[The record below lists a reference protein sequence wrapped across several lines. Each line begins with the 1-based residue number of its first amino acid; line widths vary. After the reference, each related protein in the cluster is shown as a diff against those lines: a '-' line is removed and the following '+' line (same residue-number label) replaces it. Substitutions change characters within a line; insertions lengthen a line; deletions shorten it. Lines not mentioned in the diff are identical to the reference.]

1 MTRSRKKMICT
12 IALSV
17 VTLMTVTSCSEE
29 PSKGSAQQ
37 SGQALTETTFKQ
49 QQTAVPY
56 PAAQLRS
63 SLERSNLAARLI
75 TLNKPSKIGYVYL
88 INFGKIIGY
97 YSIKGKVSNTD
108 SQLTTSTTIEKH
120 SDVGGGNL
128 SYPAPGDD
136 GTYGP
141 NESGNF
147 FFTTEG
153 VLVES
158 DLQYLYA
165 DAPLPID
172 VPRLNAAGP
181 SK

>member
-1 MTRSRKKMICT
+1 MKHLKKTGVAAAGIALT
-12 IALSV
+12 IA
-17 VTLMTVTSCSEE
+17 VTAGSCSDE
-29 PSKGSAQQ
+29 PKQSAQK
-37 SGQALTETTFKQ
+37 SGQALTETAFAQ

-56 PAAQLRS
+56 PASQMRS
-63 SLERSNLAARLI
+63 SLERSNLKARLL
-75 TLNKPSKIGYVYL
+75 TLNSASKIGYVYL

-108 SQLTTSTTIEKH
+108 SQLTTSTTVERH
-120 SDVGGGNL
+120 GDAQGGNMA
-128 SYPAPGDD
+128 YDAPGDD

-172 VPRLNAAGP
+172 VPRINAAGP